1 MSVIIVVGAR
11 PNFMKCAPIIEH
23 MLIKKIDFK
32 LVHTGQHYD
41 KNMSGNIFFDLKI
54 PKPDYHMKVGS
65 GTHAAQTALIM
76 EGFDHIC
83 DEEKPKLVIV
93 AGDVNSTL
101 ACALVGKKK
110 NIPIAHVESGLR
122 SFDNSMPE
130 EINRILVDR
139 ISDLLFVTEQSGID
153 NLIREG
159 ISTDKIH
166 FVGNTMIDSLIKV
179 SKTIEENKIYNSFSI
194 QKKNYCLV
202 TLHRPSNVDGENSIK
217 KVVNIL
223 NEMSK
228 KISILFPIHPRTK
241 KQLSSFDVSLSRK
254 IKVCDALSYKD
265 FVNLLS
271 NAKVVFTDSG
281 GLQEETTFFK
291 IPCITYR
298 DNTERPVTLKMG
310 TNILAGTD
318 ERKVLNIFNEILD
331 GNEKLGKIPPKWDG
345 KSGKRIANIIDEYLK
360 R

>member
-11 PNFMKCAPIIEH
+11 PNFMKCAPIMEH

-41 KNMSGNIFFDLKI
+41 KNMSDDIFLDLNI

-76 EGFDHIC
+76 KGFDHIC
-83 DEEKPKLVIV
+83 DESNPKLVLV

-101 ACALVGKKK
+101 ACALVASKK

-153 NLIREG
+153 NLIKEG
-159 ISTDKIH
+159 ISRDKIH
-166 FVGNTMIDSLIKV
+166 FVGNSMIDSLIKV
-179 SKTIEENKIYNSFSI
+179 SQTIDNNNILNSFSI
-194 QKKNYCLV
+194 EKKNYCLV
-202 TLHRPSNVDGENSIK
+202 TLHRPSNVDGEKNIK

-223 NEMSK
+223 NKISK
-228 KISILFPIHPRTK
+228 KLPILFPIHPRTK
-241 KQLSSFDVSLSRK
+241 KQISSFDISLSRK
-254 IKVCDALSYKD
+254 IIVCDALSYKV
-265 FVNLLS
+265 FVNLLA
-271 NAKVVFTDSG
+271 NARIVFTDSG
-281 GLQEETTFFK
+281 GIQEETTFFK
-291 IPCITYR
+291 TPCITYR
-298 DNTERPVTLKMG
+298 ENTERPITVKMG
-310 TNILAGTD
+310 TNFLAGTD
-318 ERKVLNIFNEILD
+318 EKKVFNIFNQIMN
-331 GNEKLGKIPPKWDG
+331 GYEKSGKIPPKWDG
-345 KSGKRIANIIDEYLK
+345 KSGNRIASIVDDYLNK
-360 R
+360 